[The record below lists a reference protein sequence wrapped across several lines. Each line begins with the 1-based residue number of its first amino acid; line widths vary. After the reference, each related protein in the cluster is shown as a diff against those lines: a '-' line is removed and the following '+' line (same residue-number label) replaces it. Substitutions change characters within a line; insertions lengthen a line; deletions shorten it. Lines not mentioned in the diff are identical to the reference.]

1 MNSEI
6 PAIDHVASIM
16 NSFLLAIRA
25 TYLNFAAFVTNQIQ
39 NKKNNVITCKQP
51 FSSFSQNLTFY
62 VIEKRIDLCII
73 CD

>member
-6 PAIDHVASIM
+6 PAIDHVPSIM

-39 NKKNNVITCKQP
+39 NIKRTMLLHVNNL
-51 FSSFSQNLTFY
+51 SQVFHK
-62 VIEKRIDLCII
+62 I
-73 CD
+73 